1 MEKTKVT
8 EKYQVTIPKKIREK
22 IGLKPGEIVIVEA
35 KSRDEIRLKR
45 FGRVKDP
52 LKILHAAQS
61 YKILD
66 HLPKVE
72 TEIKAKGEIFDA
84 YVKRRGKQIW
94 VASGTELMGE
104 FLPAG

>member
-52 LKILHAAQS
+52 LKIL
-61 YKILD
+61 I
-66 HLPKVE
+66 
-72 TEIKAKGEIFDA
+72 G
-84 YVKRRGKQIW
+84 KRRFVKHIPIE
-94 VASGTELMGE
+94 ELEERME
-104 FLPAG
+104 E